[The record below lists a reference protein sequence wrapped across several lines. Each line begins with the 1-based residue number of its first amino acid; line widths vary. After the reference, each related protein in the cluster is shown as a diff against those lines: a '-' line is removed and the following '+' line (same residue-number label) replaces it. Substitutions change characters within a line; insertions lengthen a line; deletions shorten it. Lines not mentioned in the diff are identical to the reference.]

1 MSLCTRGKK
10 SGSELKLTKKIEKLF
25 KSYREQLL
33 HLGKLYGVVEIKSY
47 ARSSKRLTISQLE
60 LLLIKNHIKLP
71 INRSS
76 DKAIAKQELRQITI
90 TNAYLSLFIIF
101 FIGCLILTRPYIKR
115 VVNEVKFTYVAE
127 EYKSVKATKSKSKK
141 SKKKVEKKSEIE
153 PETFEEEH
161 DNTVRLNAET
171 TENLFEDLGYDLK
184 GVRAGQKVKPIYLT
198 KLPRDLKTLGDT
210 KKKRELFIK
219 IILPL
224 VLKENDKITNDRK
237 KLFKILGKNFN
248 TAGERVWLRRRFK
261 EYKIDDGDLSKLKMR
276 MDIIPV
282 SIAIAQAANESG
294 WGTSRFALEG
304 NALFGQW
311 TWSKKGISPKNKDPD
326 KSHRILQF
334 QVLKASVRAYKNN
347 LNTHNAYRE
356 FREARAKLRQE
367 DKQIIGLELTKYL
380 KSYAAIGEKYVVIL
394 DDIIEKNSLT
404 DFDKANLLPTNL
416 TTGVA
421 L

>member
-1 MSLCTRGKK
+1 MS
-10 SGSELKLTKKIEKLF
+10 KKIEKLF

-33 HLGKLYGVVEIKSY
+33 HLAKLYGVVEIKSY
-47 ARSSKRLTISQLE
+47 ARSSKRLTILQLE

-76 DKAIAKQELRQITI
+76 DKAIAKHELKENSIR
-90 TNAYLSLFIIF
+90 NLYLSISFIF
-101 FIGCLILTRPYIKR
+101 FIGFLITIRPYIKN

-127 EYKSVKATKSKSKK
+127 EYKTVKVSKSKEAT
-141 SKKKVEKKSEIE
+141 KKKNKVIEK
-153 PETFEEEH
+153 PEFTQEY
-161 DNTVRLNAET
+161 DNAVSLSAET
-171 TENLFEDLGYDLK
+171 ASNLFDELNYDLK

-198 KLPRDLKTLGDT
+198 KLPKDLKTLGDT

-219 IILPL
+219 IVLPL
-224 VLKENDKITNDRK
+224 ILSENSKITEDRK

-248 TAGERVWLRRRFK
+248 TVGERVWLKRRFK
-261 EYKIDDGDLSKLKMR
+261 EYKIDDRDLSKLKMR

-282 SIAIAQAANESG
+282 SIALAQAANESG

-326 KSHRILQF
+326 QSHKILQF
-334 QVLKASVRAYKNN
+334 QVLKASVKAYKNN
-347 LNTHNAYRE
+347 LNTHNAYKE
-356 FREARAKLRQE
+356 FREVRAQLRQE
-367 DKQIIGLELTKYL
+367 NKQIIGLDLIKYL
-380 KSYAAIGEKYVVIL
+380 KAYAAIGEKYVLIIE
-394 DDIIEKNSLT
+394 DIIEKNSLT
-404 DFDKANLLPTNL
+404 DFDKADLLPTKL
-416 TTGVA
+416 KTEIS

>member
-1 MSLCTRGKK
+1 MS
-10 SGSELKLTKKIEKLF
+10 KKIEKLF

-33 HLGKLYGVVEIKSY
+33 HLAKLYGVVEIKSY
-47 ARSSKRLTISQLE
+47 ARSAKRLTISQLE

-76 DKAIAKQELRQITI
+76 DKAIAKYELKENSIR
-90 TNAYLSLFIIF
+90 NLYLSVAFIF
-101 FIGCLILTRPYIKR
+101 FIGFLITIRPYIKN

-127 EYKSVKATKSKSKK
+127 EYKTDKVSKSKK
-141 SKKKVEKKSEIE
+141 VAKKKNKVIEK
-153 PETFEEEH
+153 PEFTQEY
-161 DNTVRLNAET
+161 DNTVSLSAET
-171 TENLFEDLGYDLK
+171 ALNLFDELNYDLK

-198 KLPRDLKTLGDT
+198 KLPKDIKTLGDT

-224 VLKENDKITNDRK
+224 ILSENNKIIEDRK

-248 TAGERVWLRRRFK
+248 TAGERVWLKRRFK
-261 EYKIDDGDLSKLKMR
+261 EYKIDDRDLSKLKMR

-282 SIAIAQAANESG
+282 SIALAQAANESG

-326 KSHRILQF
+326 QSHKILQF
-334 QVLKASVRAYKNN
+334 QVLKASVKAYKNN
-347 LNTHNAYRE
+347 LNTHNAYKE
-356 FREARAKLRQE
+356 FREVRAQLRQE
-367 DKQIIGLELTKYL
+367 NKQIIGLDLIKYL
-380 KSYAAIGEKYVVIL
+380 KAYAAIGERYVLIIE
-394 DDIIEKNSLT
+394 DIIEKNSLT
-404 DFDKANLLPTNL
+404 DFDKADLLPTKL
-416 TTGVA
+416 KTEIS